1 MRPHLFDHMY
11 AYRSMVMIPMY
22 CRIKKGFH
30 TKSTST
36 VLRYLGNE
44 NNEVYIHSVIMN
56 TKSKK
61 TKNKSEYKKNT
72 NIIRYKMLLVC
83 SNACTRR
90 LSPRSSRVLQHV
102 YLVNWSWVS
111 QKVWCYTCVA
121 PGSSPTSGPQNM
133 ARNKKTNKE
142 KIR

>member
-22 CRIKKGFH
+22 CRIKTGFH

-61 TKNKSEYKKNT
+61 NKTNQNIKRIQISYDIKCYWCVPTHVQDDYLRGAAEYFSMYT
-72 NIIRYKMLLVC
+72 WLTDHGFL
-83 SNACTRR
+83 RR
-90 LSPRSSRVLQHV
+90 SDATRVLH
-102 YLVNWSWVS
+102 LVPVPLVVHKIW
-111 QKVWCYTCVA
+111 QEI
-121 PGSSPTSGPQNM
+121 
-133 ARNKKTNKE
+133 KKQTRK
-142 KIR
+142 K